1 MKLYKKY
8 GLLLKKKFKRFV
20 QVNRGYRFQF
30 QIKIDN
36 PC

>member
-1 MKLYKKY
+1 MDFFQ
-8 GLLLKKKFKRFV
+8 KKKKKILKAFV